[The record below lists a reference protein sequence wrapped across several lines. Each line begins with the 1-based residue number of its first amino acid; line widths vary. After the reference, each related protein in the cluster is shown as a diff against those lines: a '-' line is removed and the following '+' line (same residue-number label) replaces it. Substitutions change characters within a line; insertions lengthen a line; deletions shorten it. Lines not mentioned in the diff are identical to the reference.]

1 MSEPAS
7 LRGIDRVAV
16 LLMAIGEEYAAE
28 IFKHLEPRELHTV
41 GSTMANLANI
51 NRDQVSEILQVFNEQ
66 VENQTSMGVGSHD
79 YIRSVLIRALGRDKA
94 KNIMENI
101 LDAENV
107 SGVEAL
113 KWVDPKAVAGGIRNE
128 HPQVVAMILSCI
140 DVEQAADV
148 LALLPE
154 DLRHDAM
161 MRLAALEGIPSGALA
176 ELNEVIET
184 QVAPHVRA
192 STTSKV
198 SGPKRAAEILNL
210 LDRALESTILDK
222 IKSIDLKL
230 GERIEDLMVI
240 FDHLLDVDDRGIQ
253 HLLREVPS
261 ETLIV
266 ALRGADEMIREKILR
281 NMSRR
286 AAEMLRDDLDV
297 MPPVRLTEVEAAQ
310 KEMLATAKRLA
321 EAGELSLGGKGEE
334 QLV

>member
-79 YIRSVLIRALGRDKA
+79 YIRAVLIRALGRDKA

-154 DLRHDAM
+154 ELRHDAM
-161 MRLAALEGIPSGALA
+161 MRLAALEGIPSGALV

-198 SGPKRAAEILNL
+198 SGPKRAAEILNM

-230 GERIEDLMVI
+230 GERIEDLMVV

-286 AAEMLRDDLDV
+286 AAEMLRDDLEV
-297 MPPVRLTEVEAAQ
+297 MSPVRLTEVEAAQ
-310 KEMLATAKRLA
+310 KEMLSTARRLA